1 MSGVRENKIIMYL
14 QNELESLGIN
24 CKRMNELN
32 DKEELEFLSLA
43 IKEVYY
49 QDYKTAFD
57 ARSHEQ

>member
-1 MSGVRENKIIMYL
+1 MYL